1 MAGVMGRGR
10 LVYALSLG
18 LFVAGEA
25 VILLALDSGSAWPIC
40 AGWAVAAMVV
50 FFVARAVHAPA
61 VRLALSALLVVACVL
76 LIFAGGLFFAPAA
89 FVLLVGAAYDYLARR
104 PSQQPGV

>member
-1 MAGVMGRGR
+1 M
-10 LVYALSLG
+10 YALSAG

-25 VILLALDSGSAWPIC
+25 AILLLLDPGSAWPVC
-40 AGWAVAAMVV
+40 VGWAVAAVVV
-50 FFVARAVHAPA
+50 FFVARAIHAPA

-76 LIFAGGLFFAPAA
+76 LTFEGGLFFAPAA